1 MQYDENKRCIL
12 QIEKS
17 TNCISDGAKNSKDR
31 NNQ

>member
-1 MQYDENKRCIL
+1 MKINVVYYKL
-12 QIEKS
+12 KKS